1 MSSYVTEHANSSR
14 NSRVLAQPRK
24 EYNLSVVADLPAPP
38 ESVLVSPSGSHVI
51 LVASDH
57 LDAWSGGQ
65 MKPAFA
71 QQPSGSRGVPVVTDT
86 GVRLGLLHTTWS
98 GEESR
103 PHMSAMDERAY
114 EIAAWVGP
122 GVDISVAQNLG
133 TLQSPFRM
141 SVQAKLT
148 GPGDTASR
156 WAYSTPG
163 LGTAAVLPDG
173 RVAVASRA
181 GKLSLLT
188 ATGDHATGRAVPIFE
203 VETGLPIY
211 ALSFTEAG
219 LVALFSEGT
228 VQEAESLGRPPPGR
242 IASGQWTSGIACYN
256 AAGAEMWRAHVPFG
270 ASGPA
275 VDAAGGRVIVAGRGI
290 AAIEGGRVVW
300 QSPTDVVAMATSF
313 GEGSLAIAVGS
324 ELRVIGRAGN
334 LIARLASPPEGS
346 AQPPGV
352 PVGTNS
358 GLAPNE
364 PGPPFVTPPAVAA
377 DGSIWIATA
386 TRLFVAR

>member
-24 EYNLSVVADLPAPP
+24 EYNLSVVTDLPAPP
-38 ESVLVSPSGSHVI
+38 ESVLVSPSGSHVV
-51 LVASDH
+51 LVTSDH

-65 MKPAFA
+65 MKPGFA
-71 QQPSGSRGVPVVTDT
+71 HQPSGSRGVPVVTDT
-86 GVRLGLLHTTWS
+86 GVRLGLLHATWG

-114 EIAAWVGP
+114 EITAWVGP

-133 TLQSPFRM
+133 TLQAPFRM
-141 SVQAKLT
+141 SVQARHT
-148 GPGDTASR
+148 GPGEAVSR
-156 WAYSTPG
+156 WATSTPG
-163 LGTAAVLPDG
+163 LGTAAVLADG

-181 GKLSLLT
+181 GKLSLLS
-188 ATGDHATGRAVPIFE
+188 ATGDHATGRAAPIFE
-203 VETGLPIY
+203 VETGLSIY

-228 VQEAESLGRPPPGR
+228 VEEAESLGRPPPGR
-242 IASGQWTSGIACYN
+242 VASGQWTSGIACFN

-300 QSPTDVVAMATSF
+300 QSATDGVAMVTSF
-313 GEGSLAIAVGS
+313 GEGSLAIAVGG
-324 ELRVIGRAGN
+324 ELRVVGRAGN
-334 LIARLASPPEGS
+334 PIARLVSPSPPGTS
-346 AQPPGV
+346 SDAAPSVPP
-352 PVGTNS
+352 
-358 GLAPNE
+358 
-364 PGPPFVTPPAVAA
+364 PPFVTPPAVAA